1 MNRRMPSR
9 WFVMLLLA
17 LVAPVHAFDFN
28 NLLDKVQRTDVNK
41 LLEVGKRVTEATRG
55 MSEPE
60 EIRLGTDLA
69 GRLLGAMPPLPDH
82 EVQAYVN
89 RLGRWLALQ
98 TGRPD
103 LPWHFAVV
111 ASDSLGA
118 FATPGGYVFVTSAL
132 VGLMRDE
139 NELAGVLAHE
149 IAHVVERHHAEAVMK
164 KARANLARDVA
175 VDLVGD
181 YTRGNPLVT
190 QIWSKAAAN
199 LYASGLDQEDEFAAD
214 RAGADRGASRLRSL
228 WFVDGAE
235 HAGRARPG
243 RAAREPVVRDSPG
256 HAPPHRALGRGHRS
270 AGARL
275 SEPAHRARPFRG
287 AARGGHHA
295 ALIDF
300 ATRRHRRR
308 PFPCDP
314 RAIALC

>member
-1 MNRRMPSR
+1 MNRHMPSR
-9 WFVMLLLA
+9 WFVVLLLA

-69 GRLLGAMPPLPDH
+69 GRLLGAMPPLPGH

-190 QIWSKAAAN
+190 QILVEGGMN

-214 RAGADRGASRLRSL
+214 RAGALIAAQAGYDPYGLLMVLSTLDALDPGEPRASLLFATHPDTRQRIERLAAATAALEQGYPSL
-228 WFVDGAE
+228 LTE
-235 HAGRARPG
+235 HARFEAL
-243 RAAREPVVRDSPG
+243 RAAVVT
-256 HAPPHRALGRGHRS
+256 PP
-270 AGARL
+270 
-275 SEPAHRARPFRG
+275 
-287 AARGGHHA
+287 
-295 ALIDF
+295 
-300 ATRRHRRR
+300 
-308 PFPCDP
+308 
-314 RAIALC
+314 

>member
-1 MNRRMPSR
+1 MNGPMPSR
-9 WFVMLLLA
+9 WFVVLLLA

-60 EIRLGTDLA
+60 EIRLGIDLA
-69 GRLLGAMPPLPDH
+69 GRLLGAMPPVPDH

-190 QIWSKAAAN
+190 QVLVEGGMN

-214 RAGADRGASRLRSL
+214 RAGALIAAQAGYDPYGLLMVLSTLDALDPGEPRASLLFATHPDTRQRIDRLAAVTAAIEQGYPSL
-228 WFVDGAE
+228 LTE
-235 HAGRARPG
+235 HARFEAL
-243 RAAREPVVRDSPG
+243 RAAVIT
-256 HAPPHRALGRGHRS
+256 PP
-270 AGARL
+270 
-275 SEPAHRARPFRG
+275 
-287 AARGGHHA
+287 
-295 ALIDF
+295 
-300 ATRRHRRR
+300 
-308 PFPCDP
+308 
-314 RAIALC
+314 